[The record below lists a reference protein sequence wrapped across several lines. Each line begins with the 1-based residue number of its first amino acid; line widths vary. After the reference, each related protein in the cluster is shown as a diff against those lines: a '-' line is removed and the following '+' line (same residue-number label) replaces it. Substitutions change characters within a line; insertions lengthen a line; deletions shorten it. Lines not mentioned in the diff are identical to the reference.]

1 MHWKNNSGN
10 IKFESAICNS
20 IKSGS
25 KLWCL
30 GPASMQ
36 VQVSVH
42 TVAQTASGIAQS
54 TGHWALAVYKSQG
67 HWTCYWTSDIEPVI
81 VHTVLWTSKQ
91 TFVKWCGW
99 SFLNESIIVFMQP
112 FIFRKSLWN
121 IFYLFYK
128 ALTYEGFFNLK
139 LTEIIYMQ
147 TLDSILENF
156 ILILFMIT
164 HCLTFAYRYIFQNVS
179 HGSLLCKYT

>member
-42 TVAQTASGIAQS
+42 TVAQTASGIALS
-54 TGHWALAVYKSQG
+54 TGHLLYIRAKD
-67 HWTCYWTSDIEPVI
+67 TEPAI
-81 VHTVLWTSKQ
+81 GRQ
-91 TFVKWCGW
+91 T
-99 SFLNESIIVFMQP
+99 LNLLLYILFYEQVN
-112 FIFRKSLWN
+112 KHLWN
-121 IFYLFYK
+121 DVVGAFLM
-128 ALTYEGFFNLK
+128 NP
-139 LTEIIYMQ
+139 
-147 TLDSILENF
+147 S
-156 ILILFMIT
+156 
-164 HCLTFAYRYIFQNVS
+164 
-179 HGSLLCKYT
+179 

>member
-42 TVAQTASGIAQS
+42 TVAQTASGIALS
-54 TGHWALAVYKSQG
+54 TEHWALAVYIRAKD
-67 HWTCYWTSDIEPVI
+67 TEPAI
-81 VHTVLWTSKQ
+81 GRQ
-91 TFVKWCGW
+91 T
-99 SFLNESIIVFMQP
+99 LNLLLYILFYEQVN
-112 FIFRKSLWN
+112 KHLWN
-121 IFYLFYK
+121 DVVGAFLM
-128 ALTYEGFFNLK
+128 NP
-139 LTEIIYMQ
+139 
-147 TLDSILENF
+147 S
-156 ILILFMIT
+156 
-164 HCLTFAYRYIFQNVS
+164 
-179 HGSLLCKYT
+179 